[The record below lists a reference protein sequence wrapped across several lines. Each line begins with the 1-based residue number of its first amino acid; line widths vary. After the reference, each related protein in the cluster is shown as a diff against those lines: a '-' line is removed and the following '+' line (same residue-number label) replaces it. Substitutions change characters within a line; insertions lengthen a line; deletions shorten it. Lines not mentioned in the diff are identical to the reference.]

1 MYIGRPS
8 VAGAL
13 WQGWGMSILERGLVF
28 SGRYHV
34 VGTLGD
40 GGMARVYKAID
51 MRLGRTVAVKV
62 LHPYY
67 NNQAVFVTRFE
78 QEARLAASLNHP
90 HIMGVYDVGCD
101 DDGSHYIVMEYVEGD
116 TLKRLIARDAPLALP
131 TAAAILR
138 QIGLAL
144 DDAHAHGVIHR
155 DVKPENIFLTPARTV
170 KVGDFGIARA
180 LDANTLTP
188 TGMVLGSVSYLAP
201 EQALGQRATGQS
213 DIYATGIV
221 LYEMLT
227 GRLPFVAEN
236 ALGVAMMH
244 LNENPLP
251 PSHHTPSLPPAVD
264 AVVLTALV
272 KDPAG
277 RYHTGTDLA
286 DALDRANKTGAT
298 TTITVAIPPA
308 AVASAPIP
316 VPGVASARPLA
327 MEPDHP
333 VGTRPA
339 PRPVVDPNA
348 ASTSHRLDDGTWASL
363 PAARHRAPHG
373 RASGVVAVSVPVRVA
388 APAHRRRALIPL
400 VVPLLALLAVGGII
414 KATVG
419 GHDGRYGASVG
430 AARTPTVTTTRTTR
444 TAAATA
450 TGRSYAVIAVPPAHT
465 ATLGD
470 RHMPVDATPTTFGR
484 ATTGGMGA
492 AANARGRRSATS
504 TATPPRVRATG
515 DGAPVMPVATPPA
528 QATPTATD
536 VPSYT
541 YVPVAPVRRA
551 PARVGPTQT
560 PATPVTDTPTSQP
573 TDTPTS
579 QPTDTPTSQP
589 TDTPAPQPTDT
600 LLPSPSATVAV
611 SSQGAVDTATVAP
624 PPDART
630 PVNST
635 GAAAPT
641 SISTSPPPTDTPVA
655 ATTLPAPSGDQGAP
669 SVFNLGNVVVSAQAL
684 DAVYY
689 ANTVYMQVMN
699 ERDTRNVDSA
709 FGPALASTN
718 RGVAA
723 TLAATS
729 QHWNIRLIDLSL
741 AHAQVIDGNTVRVTV
756 TKSENAQ
763 LLSDAGRVIKPT
775 YTDTE
780 TFVDLVQRIGGRW
793 LVTQVYH

>member
-1 MYIGRPS
+1 MYSGRPS
-8 VAGAL
+8 AASAL
-13 WQGWGMSILERGLVF
+13 RQGWGMSILERGLVF
-28 SGRYHV
+28 NGRYRV

-40 GGMARVYKAID
+40 GGMARVYQAID
-51 MRLGRTVAVKV
+51 TRLGRAVAVKV

-67 NNQAVFVTRFE
+67 NNQAAFVTRFE

-227 GRLPFVAEN
+227 GHLPFVAEN

-244 LNENPLP
+244 LNEDPPPPSRHTPGLP
-251 PSHHTPSLPPAVD
+251 PTVD
-264 AVVLTALV
+264 AVVLTALA
-272 KDPAG
+272 KDPAR
-277 RYHTGTDLA
+277 RYHTVAALV
-286 DALDRANKTGAT
+286 DALDRANKAGAT
-298 TTITVAIPPA
+298 TTITPVVP
-308 AVASAPIP
+308 SAPTVTAPLPASTPTP
-316 VPGVASARPLA
+316 VAFTRPLA
-327 MEPDHP
+327 PRSLHP
-333 VGTRPA
+333 VRTRPA
-339 PRPVVDPNA
+339 PVASATVPWSVVDPNA
-348 ASTSHRLDDGTWASL
+348 ASTSHRLDDGTWAPL
-363 PAARHRAPHG
+363 PAVRHRAPHS
-373 RASGVVAVSVPVRVA
+373 RASGVVAVPAAARVA
-388 APAHRRRALIPL
+388 PPTHRRRALIPL
-400 VVPLLALLAVGGII
+400 LVPLLALLAVGGII
-414 KATVG
+414 KATMG
-419 GHDGRYGASVG
+419 GHDGRYSAGSAG
-430 AARTPTVTTTRTTR
+430 TPTVTTTRP
-444 TAAATA
+444 AAAPA
-450 TGRSYAVIAVPPAHT
+450 TGRSHAIIAVPPATPRHT
-465 ATLGD
+465 VVGT
-470 RHMPVDATPTTFGR
+470 RPSTHHHGR
-484 ATTGGMGA
+484 SSTHPRGGVGA
-492 AANARGRRSATS
+492 AASARDRRAATA
-504 TATPPRVRATG
+504 TATPPRESATG
-515 DGAPVMPVATPPA
+515 AGAPVVPVATQPA
-528 QATPTATD
+528 QAAPTATD

-541 YVPVAPVRRA
+541 DVPVAPVRRA

-560 PATPVTDTPTSQP
+560 PVPATVTDSTPLA
-573 TDTPTS
+573 TDTL
-579 QPTDTPTSQP
+579 
-589 TDTPAPQPTDT
+589 APQPTDT
-600 LLPSPSATVAV
+600 SSPQPTDTPLPPPSDTPAV
-611 SSQGAVDTATVAP
+611 SSQGPVDTATVML

-630 PVNST
+630 PVDRP
-635 GAAAPT
+635 GDAVPT
-641 SISTSPPPTDTPVA
+641 SVPTSPLPTDTPVA
-655 ATTLPAPSGDQGAP
+655 TTALPAPSGDPGVP
-669 SVFNLGNVVVSAQAL
+669 SVVNLGNVAVSAQAL

-718 RGVAA
+718 RSVAA
-723 TLAATS
+723 TLVAHN
-729 QHWNIRLIDLSL
+729 QHWNITLVRMSL
-741 AHAQVIDGNTVRVTV
+741 AHAQVIDPATVRVTV

-763 LLSDAGRVIKPT
+763 LLADTGRVITPM

-780 TFVDLVQRIGGRW
+780 TFVDIVQRIGGRW